1 MKKILV
7 FLTII
12 LSIISTLSLNLS
24 YLVMTRDILPRS
36 IKYYKNNGFSNVNVR
51 INFEV
56 KLDGHF
62 SIGYTARGSKSDDW
76 ANKNLYVSMELLK
89 W

>member
-1 MKKILV
+1 MKKILI

-62 SIGYTARGSKSDDW
+62 SIGYTAGGSKSDDW

-89 W
+89 